1 MRVSVQQDGC
11 RYRGPSEPFL
21 DVTSLG
27 TAESDIFAAR
37 IGCFEGKTRVTNI
50 YRKKKDIEWQSE

>member
-11 RYRGPSEPFL
+11 RYRGPGEPFL

-37 IGCFEGKTRVTNI
+37 IGSFIGKTTVNI
-50 YRKKKDIEWQSE
+50 YRKKEEIELQSE